1 MKPASE
7 RATGRRDDGGAPLRG
22 GTTPSHSPL
31 PARAGQSL
39 GGRND
44 HGLAGARVPGRGLAG
59 RNGCGS
65 ESAPSSSLLPDAA
78 QIARLWMLVAGAV
91 GLVLFGTL
99 MAPSREALMTA
110 LLLLLIPLAVLRRD
124 AIVPALLTVLPFYT
138 LVRRLFLLR
147 DPTVLNLDPL
157 ILLPDLM
164 VMLAGLHLLA
174 RPFIARRPV
183 RRSPALGSHG
193 PPTADRR
200 RPGRGGNRSAGWQSV
215 RPIDHRS
222 RRSAVGGQRSWS
234 PARQV
239 DWAVVTM
246 IAITVL
252 GFIVGTRNGLIPAL
266 NGARMFGLYI
276 LVYFLARVTI
286 RRFRQVGEILL
297 ITVFTGL
304 VTGLYGIYQT
314 LIGLPGY
321 DRIYFENTPA
331 RQHVVGGFVRAFS
344 TFQFTGHFSVFML
357 ITFLFALTLFQ
368 QRTGRTLRLIC
379 LLTMLTAVVAIA
391 TTFVRSTWVGLVS
404 GLAAYA
410 LLQGVRR
417 PLLRW
422 AVVLALIP
430 AIQLGASLLDRQG
443 ASELPATSD
452 NATQVL
458 QARAHSVLAASTDT
472 DLFGRYL
479 GLQAAFR
486 AAAAA
491 PLGFGLGSTSA
502 ERFGVGAVAWTGD
515 SQITTFLAELGWPGL
530 LCFFAILLMVLR
542 WSLKAIDATAA
553 PDLRALLVGIASV
566 QVGLI
571 VTSLTG
577 GPLWYA
583 QPTCVYGWLLAG
595 IAMNIVEGPG
605 ISPPRPASK
614 RAGAPPVG
622 VSPPR
627 PAGECGGAP
636 PPGVS
641 EITANLRCPSG
652 AVAPWKGAGWVAGGE
667 NPGVGGAAPNG
678 GETPEVGGA
687 APNGSVTPGT
697 QEARAGNT
705 PIRPVGAGE

>member
-1 MKPASE
+1 MEKTVPRAACRVPSPTEAMASQSAKQHAPASA
-7 RATGRRDDGGAPLRG
+7 RHAVRG
-22 GTTPSHSPL
+22 TRHASEASTL
-31 PARAGQSL
+31 L
-39 GGRND
+39 
-44 HGLAGARVPGRGLAG
+44 PGR
-59 RNGCGS
+59 
-65 ESAPSSSLLPDAA
+65 A

-91 GLVLFGTL
+91 GLALFGTL
-99 MAPSREALMTA
+99 MAPSRQALMTA
-110 LLLLLIPLAVLRRD
+110 LLLLLVPLAVLRRD
-124 AIVPALLTVLPFYT
+124 AIVPALLTLLPFYT

-147 DPTVLNLDPL
+147 DPNVLNLDPL

-174 RPFIARRPV
+174 RPFVARRPV
-183 RRSPALGSHG
+183 GWGPALGSMAVRRARGVKPNGRLPG
-193 PPTADRR
+193 PSSLAADR
-200 RPGRGGNRSAGWQSV
+200 PDGVPCPTSPAA
-215 RPIDHRS
+215 
-222 RRSAVGGQRSWS
+222 RRSPGPVLGRVPRPARRSWS

-246 IAITVL
+246 IAIALL
-252 GFIVGTRNGLIPAL
+252 GFVVGTRNGLVPAL

-276 LVYFLARVTI
+276 LLYFLARITI
-286 RRFRQVGEILL
+286 RSFRQVGEILL

-314 LIGLPGY
+314 LIGLPAY
-321 DRIYFENTPA
+321 DRIYFMNTPA
-331 RQHVVGGFVRAFS
+331 HQHVVGGFVRAFS

-368 QRTGRTLRLIC
+368 QRSGRTLRLFC
-379 LLTMLTAVVAIA
+379 LLTMLTAVAAIA
-391 TTFVRSTWVGLVS
+391 TTFVRSTWVGLAS

-422 AVVLALIP
+422 AVILVLIP
-430 AIQLGASLLDRQG
+430 AIHLGANLLARQDG
-443 ASELPATSD
+443 PELPASTD
-452 NATQVL
+452 NASQVL
-458 QARAHSVLAASTDT
+458 QARAHSVFAARTDT

-479 GLQAAFR
+479 GLQAAFH
-486 AAAAA
+486 AAATA
-491 PLGFGLGSTSA
+491 PFGFGLGSTSA

-577 GPLWYA
+577 GPLWYG

-595 IAMNIVEGPG
+595 IAMNIVEGAGPLRG
-605 ISPPRPASK
+605 LQRCDPRLII
-614 RAGAPPVG
+614 RG
-622 VSPPR
+622 
-627 PAGECGGAP
+627 
-636 PPGVS
+636 
-641 EITANLRCPSG
+641 PSG
-652 AVAPWKGAGWVAGGE
+652 AFAPGKGAGAL
-667 NPGVGGAAPNG
+667 
-678 GETPEVGGA
+678 
-687 APNGSVTPGT
+687 
-697 QEARAGNT
+697 
-705 PIRPVGAGE
+705 